1 MSEYRGRE
9 AHRSR
14 ITRYPR
20 EAASNRTGR
29 PASLLLEHS
38 RRAIVL
44 PNAAWAFMTGM
55 EDRAAGRL
63 EEPPWGGS
71 RVLPTRRLGS
81 TGDVLKGTFSHLIVE
96 ASQSV
101 DGRNHFIDLLYNC
114 RAADR

>member
-1 MSEYRGRE
+1 MRSWSSRRASRIMSEYRGRE

-38 RRAIVL
+38 QRAIVL
-44 PNAAWAFMTGM
+44 PNAAWAFVTGM

-63 EEPPWGGS
+63 EEPPWGGCGS
-71 RVLPTRRLGS
+71 YLRV
-81 TGDVLKGTFSHLIVE
+81 D
-96 ASQSV
+96 
-101 DGRNHFIDLLYNC
+101 
-114 RAADR
+114 